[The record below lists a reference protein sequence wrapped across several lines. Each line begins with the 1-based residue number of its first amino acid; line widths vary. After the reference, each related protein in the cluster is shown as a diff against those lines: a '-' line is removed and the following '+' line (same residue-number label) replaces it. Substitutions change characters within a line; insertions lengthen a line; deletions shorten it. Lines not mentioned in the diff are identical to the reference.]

1 MARPPRP
8 SSCSPSP
15 QAVDATADAASSTT
29 AGNGD
34 DAPHQPDD
42 LSTLSPFRHFSRAQ
56 WAALRQDTPLTL
68 TERDIEEVRGLAVEV
83 DLQEV
88 EEVYLPLSRL
98 LNLHVAAMQ
107 RLFQARRQ
115 FLGGNGRKVP
125 FIIGMAGSVAAGK
138 STTARLLQR
147 LLSSWPDHPRVDLV
161 PTDGF
166 LLPNA
171 ELKRRGLMGRKGFPE
186 SYDRARL
193 LRFLNDVRAGRRHV
207 RAPVYDHL
215 TYDVLPDKFIE
226 IDQPDILIIEGLNVL
241 QTGRP
246 PRDGR
251 AVPFVSD
258 FFDFALYL
266 DAPEGLLRQW
276 YVERFLMLR
285 RTAFADPRSY
295 FHRYA
300 ALDDRQAQS
309 VAEQLWETI
318 NLPNL
323 RRNIRPTRGRA
334 DLILRKGPG
343 HRITEVFLRNI

>member
-1 MARPPRP
+1 MPMTGTQKG
-8 SSCSPSP
+8 SS
-15 QAVDATADAASSTT
+15 
-29 AGNGD
+29 
-34 DAPHQPDD
+34 DD
-42 LSTLSPFRHFSRAQ
+42 LSSLSPFRRFSRAQ
-56 WAALRQDTPLTL
+56 WAALRADTPLTL
-68 TERDIEEVRGLAVEV
+68 TEKDLEEVRGLAVEI
-83 DLQEV
+83 DLTEV
-88 EEVYLPLSRL
+88 EEIYLPLSRL

-107 RLFQARRQ
+107 RLFQARRR

-147 LLSSWPDHPRVDLV
+147 LLARWDDHPRVDLV

-171 ELKRRGLMGRKGFPE
+171 ELRRRGLMGRKGFPE
-186 SYDRARL
+186 SYDLPRL
-193 LRFLNDVRAGRRHV
+193 LRFLADVRAGRRHV

-215 TYDVLPDKFIE
+215 TYDVVPDAYIE

-258 FFDFALYL
+258 FFDFSLYL
-266 DAPEGLLRQW
+266 DAPEELLREW
-276 YVERFLMLR
+276 YVQRFHLLR
-285 RTAFADPRSY
+285 RTAFTDPRSY

-300 ALDDRQAQS
+300 RLTAEQAES
-309 VAEQLWETI
+309 VATQLWETI
-318 NLPNL
+318 NLVNL
-323 RRNIRPTRGRA
+323 RENIKPTRARA
-334 DLILRKGPG
+334 DIILRKGEN
-343 HRITEVFLRNI
+343 HRIREVFLRNI

>member
-1 MARPPRP
+1 M
-8 SSCSPSP
+8 SSDS
-15 QAVDATADAASSTT
+15 TA
-29 AGNGD
+29 
-34 DAPHQPDD
+34 PEHDD
-42 LSTLSPFRHFSRAQ
+42 LSTLSPFRRFSRAE
-56 WAALRQDTPLTL
+56 WAALRADTPLTL
-68 TERDIEEVRGLAVEV
+68 TAQDVEEVRGLAVEM
-83 DLQEV
+83 DLDEV
-88 EEVYLPLSRL
+88 EAIYLPLSRL

-107 RLFQARRQ
+107 RLFRARQ
-115 FLGGNGRKVP
+115 KFLGGNGRKVP

-147 LLSSWPDHPRVDLV
+147 LLSRWEDHPRVDLV

-171 ELKRRGLMGRKGFPE
+171 ELERRGLMGRKGFPE
-186 SYDRARL
+186 SYDLPRL
-193 LRFLNDVRAGRRHV
+193 LRFLTDVRAGRRKV

-215 TYDVLPDKFIE
+215 TYDVVSDAFIE

-246 PRDGR
+246 PKDGR

-276 YVERFLMLR
+276 YVQRFRLLR
-285 RTAFADPRSY
+285 QTAFADPRSY

-300 ALDDRQAQS
+300 ALDDQQAETI
-309 VAEQLWETI
+309 ATQLWETI
-318 NLPNL
+318 NLVNL
-323 RRNIRPTRGRA
+323 RENIRPTRARA
-334 DLILRKGPG
+334 DLILRKGEG
-343 HRITEVFLRNI
+343 HRITEVYLRNI

>member
-1 MARPPRP
+1 MAQQ
-8 SSCSPSP
+8 SS
-15 QAVDATADAASSTT
+15 Q
-29 AGNGD
+29 
-34 DAPHQPDD
+34 HDD
-42 LSTLSPFRHFSRAQ
+42 LSQLSPFRRFERRQ
-56 WAALRQDTPLTL
+56 WAALRADTPLTL
-68 TERDIEEVRGLAVEV
+68 NEQDIEEVRGLAVEI
-83 DLQEV
+83 DLREV
-88 EEVYLPLSRL
+88 EEIYLPLSRL

-107 RLFQARRQ
+107 RLFDARRR

-147 LLSSWPDHPRVDLV
+147 LLSRWEDHPRVDLV

-171 ELKRRGLMGRKGFPE
+171 ELQRRGLMQRKGFPE
-186 SYDRARL
+186 SYDLPRL
-193 LRFLNDVRAGRRHV
+193 LRFLADVRAGRRHV

-215 TYDVLPDKFIE
+215 TYDVVEGRFIE
-226 IDQPDILIIEGLNVL
+226 VDQPDILIIEGLNVL

-266 DAPEGLLRQW
+266 DAPEELLRQW
-276 YVERFLMLR
+276 YVQRFLLLR
-285 RTAFADPRSY
+285 KTAFADARSY

-300 ALDDRQAQS
+300 ELSDEQAES
-309 VAEQLWETI
+309 VALTLWETI
-318 NLPNL
+318 NLTNL
-323 RRNIRPTRGRA
+323 RENIKPTRARA
-334 DLILRKGPG
+334 DIILRKGAH